1 MASQELRPYQE
12 KMLDS
17 IVAARLAGQNRVLVQ
32 AATGVGKTT
41 VFSSLPTRL
50 GPWLDSLPAKHRKML
65 VIAHREELIAQAV
78 TRIRQNNPGLIVTKE
93 KGNECANVYSDVIVA
108 SIQTLDARDQRRLH
122 RLLVHMQFGLV
133 IVDECFPAGTLVDGR
148 PIESVRVGEMV
159 TAFCPRTG
167 VIEQK
172 RVVRLMCKAPTGI
185 VRVRA
190 SNGVTLHCTP
200 NHRIWTMRGWVRAED
215 LRRSDTIAVTT
226 EPPNEN
232 QDRNTRPVS
241 PLPRPETVGHE
252 GPNRHVQAQR
262 PGLLFGRVQGQDN
275 IRGVVGAD
283 GTDESEA
290 RIGADEAEQ
299 PDAAGLG
306 TREDAG
312 VTSQDRPQADV
323 AWRQREADPVAA
335 GRAGA
340 GARLG
345 DRSRGQDQGAEG
357 GHLPDELQDRHRQQ
371 ADADR
376 DRSRRPESRGEI
388 TTGARLEKGRV
399 SRWARVDD
407 LEVLEPGSD
416 GRFGGVCADGLVY
429 NLEVEDFHTY
439 AANGIF
445 VSNCHHASADSYRRV
460 LAVLGFLPDH
470 GGVAPLD
477 SLLSSTKRTEAI
489 AARMNAWDA
498 VAPQDRLLVGFTAT
512 PNRTDA
518 VGLSVVFQTIAFSY
532 PMKAAIKDAWLAPP
546 RALAVATDASLEG
559 VRTTAGEFNQK
570 DLATAVNTPQR
581 NAQAL
586 LAWQQHAL
594 GRPTLGFTV
603 DVAHA
608 HAAADLWQKTGHRFM
623 PISGQTPD
631 DDRRMLLRQYTEG
644 QIDGLFNAMLLTE
657 GTDLP
662 RTSCILHL
670 KPTKSATLYEQMCL
684 DADTEI
690 LTETG
695 WATIDTDITGTRVAA
710 FDLRDGS
717 VSWSDATRIERP
729 RGREQ
734 MWGIDSPHLDIRVTG
749 GHRMVVKTR
758 SEDWHIL
765 PAEDL
770 PAEVRVPVCGSMD
783 LPDAEIADD
792 DLTFLGFLLTDGSLS
807 RVNGAVSLF
816 QSDRYPDIVELI
828 RITLESLG
836 VKYTHSSH
844 VRPSNF
850 GARRRLNRWTVS
862 RGKPRGRDNH
872 LRGWGYLDRW
882 VSTSA
887 KSLTPAYDELSARQL
902 GVLLRAMHAGDG
914 TKIDPDT
921 WTPRTMSIC
930 GNLTLTD
937 QVQRLCVTRG
947 FRCNI
952 ALRTPRLAM
961 LHISTDR
968 AEWSIVRH
976 AVDGRPTWG
985 IVDSTP
991 DERVWCVTVS
1001 TGAIITRRNGKV
1013 AVVGNTGRGL
1023 RLFPGKDDCLIL
1035 DMVDISRKHSLMAA
1049 PVLYGLPPL
1058 INAKGQRLDV
1068 LEADI
1073 AALRDEHAGVD
1084 LDAILSSLT
1093 DLDQLRSRLVSVN
1106 VFDVQPLDPSVLQAT
1121 HLDWMRAGEV
1131 YRLNYPWSDGH
1142 ETVRVSQDML
1152 GHWDVAVEF
1161 HPRAADATA
1170 LRQRTIASQVA
1181 NLATAVMLGESYV
1194 TEQRGSVAKM
1204 KSRTARWKG
1213 NPASTKQMEFL
1224 KRLRVPFNAATLT
1237 SGAAGSLIDSALHHR
1252 RGRR

>member
-122 RLLVHMQFGLV
+122 RLLGYMQFGLV
-133 IVDECFPAGTLVDGR
+133 IIDE
-148 PIESVRVGEMV
+148 
-159 TAFCPRTG
+159 
-167 VIEQK
+167 
-172 RVVRLMCKAPTGI
+172 
-185 VRVRA
+185 
-190 SNGVTLHCTP
+190 
-200 NHRIWTMRGWVRAED
+200 
-215 LRRSDTIAVTT
+215 
-226 EPPNEN
+226 
-232 QDRNTRPVS
+232 
-241 PLPRPETVGHE
+241 
-252 GPNRHVQAQR
+252 
-262 PGLLFGRVQGQDN
+262 
-275 IRGVVGAD
+275 
-283 GTDESEA
+283 
-290 RIGADEAEQ
+290 
-299 PDAAGLG
+299 
-306 TREDAG
+306 
-312 VTSQDRPQADV
+312 
-323 AWRQREADPVAA
+323 
-335 GRAGA
+335 
-340 GARLG
+340 
-345 DRSRGQDQGAEG
+345 
-357 GHLPDELQDRHRQQ
+357 
-371 ADADR
+371 
-376 DRSRRPESRGEI
+376 
-388 TTGARLEKGRV
+388 
-399 SRWARVDD
+399 
-407 LEVLEPGSD
+407 
-416 GRFGGVCADGLVY
+416 
-429 NLEVEDFHTY
+429 
-439 AANGIF
+439 
-445 VSNCHHASADSYRRV
+445 CHHASADSYRRV

-608 HAAADLWQKTGHRFM
+608 HAAADLWQKAGHRFM

-670 KPTKSATLYEQMCL
+670 KPTKSATLYEQM
-684 DADTEI
+684 
-690 LTETG
+690 
-695 WATIDTDITGTRVAA
+695 
-710 FDLRDGS
+710 
-717 VSWSDATRIERP
+717 
-729 RGREQ
+729 
-734 MWGIDSPHLDIRVTG
+734 
-749 GHRMVVKTR
+749 
-758 SEDWHIL
+758 
-765 PAEDL
+765 
-770 PAEVRVPVCGSMD
+770 
-783 LPDAEIADD
+783 
-792 DLTFLGFLLTDGSLS
+792 
-807 RVNGAVSLF
+807 
-816 QSDRYPDIVELI
+816 
-828 RITLESLG
+828 
-836 VKYTHSSH
+836 
-844 VRPSNF
+844 
-850 GARRRLNRWTVS
+850 
-862 RGKPRGRDNH
+862 
-872 LRGWGYLDRW
+872 
-882 VSTSA
+882 
-887 KSLTPAYDELSARQL
+887 
-902 GVLLRAMHAGDG
+902 
-914 TKIDPDT
+914 
-921 WTPRTMSIC
+921 
-930 GNLTLTD
+930 
-937 QVQRLCVTRG
+937 
-947 FRCNI
+947 
-952 ALRTPRLAM
+952 
-961 LHISTDR
+961 
-968 AEWSIVRH
+968 
-976 AVDGRPTWG
+976 
-985 IVDSTP
+985 
-991 DERVWCVTVS
+991 
-1001 TGAIITRRNGKV
+1001 
-1013 AVVGNTGRGL
+1013 TGRGL

-1093 DLDQLRSRLVSVN
+1093 DLDQLRSRLVEVN

-1161 HPRAADATA
+1161 HPRGSDATA
-1170 LRQRTIASQVA
+1170 LRQRTIASQIA

-1204 KSRTARWKG
+1204 KSRTAHWKG

>member
-122 RLLVHMQFGLV
+122 RLLGYMQFGLV
-133 IVDECFPAGTLVDGR
+133 IIDE
-148 PIESVRVGEMV
+148 
-159 TAFCPRTG
+159 
-167 VIEQK
+167 
-172 RVVRLMCKAPTGI
+172 
-185 VRVRA
+185 
-190 SNGVTLHCTP
+190 
-200 NHRIWTMRGWVRAED
+200 
-215 LRRSDTIAVTT
+215 
-226 EPPNEN
+226 
-232 QDRNTRPVS
+232 
-241 PLPRPETVGHE
+241 
-252 GPNRHVQAQR
+252 
-262 PGLLFGRVQGQDN
+262 
-275 IRGVVGAD
+275 
-283 GTDESEA
+283 
-290 RIGADEAEQ
+290 
-299 PDAAGLG
+299 
-306 TREDAG
+306 
-312 VTSQDRPQADV
+312 
-323 AWRQREADPVAA
+323 
-335 GRAGA
+335 
-340 GARLG
+340 
-345 DRSRGQDQGAEG
+345 
-357 GHLPDELQDRHRQQ
+357 
-371 ADADR
+371 
-376 DRSRRPESRGEI
+376 
-388 TTGARLEKGRV
+388 
-399 SRWARVDD
+399 
-407 LEVLEPGSD
+407 
-416 GRFGGVCADGLVY
+416 
-429 NLEVEDFHTY
+429 
-439 AANGIF
+439 
-445 VSNCHHASADSYRRV
+445 CHHASADSYRRV

-608 HAAADLWQKTGHRFM
+608 HAAADLWQKAGHRFL

-670 KPTKSATLYEQMCL
+670 KPTKSATLYEQM
-684 DADTEI
+684 
-690 LTETG
+690 
-695 WATIDTDITGTRVAA
+695 
-710 FDLRDGS
+710 
-717 VSWSDATRIERP
+717 
-729 RGREQ
+729 
-734 MWGIDSPHLDIRVTG
+734 
-749 GHRMVVKTR
+749 
-758 SEDWHIL
+758 
-765 PAEDL
+765 
-770 PAEVRVPVCGSMD
+770 
-783 LPDAEIADD
+783 
-792 DLTFLGFLLTDGSLS
+792 
-807 RVNGAVSLF
+807 
-816 QSDRYPDIVELI
+816 
-828 RITLESLG
+828 
-836 VKYTHSSH
+836 
-844 VRPSNF
+844 
-850 GARRRLNRWTVS
+850 
-862 RGKPRGRDNH
+862 
-872 LRGWGYLDRW
+872 
-882 VSTSA
+882 
-887 KSLTPAYDELSARQL
+887 
-902 GVLLRAMHAGDG
+902 
-914 TKIDPDT
+914 
-921 WTPRTMSIC
+921 
-930 GNLTLTD
+930 
-937 QVQRLCVTRG
+937 
-947 FRCNI
+947 
-952 ALRTPRLAM
+952 
-961 LHISTDR
+961 
-968 AEWSIVRH
+968 
-976 AVDGRPTWG
+976 
-985 IVDSTP
+985 
-991 DERVWCVTVS
+991 
-1001 TGAIITRRNGKV
+1001 
-1013 AVVGNTGRGL
+1013 TGRGL

>member
-50 GPWLDSLPAKHRKML
+50 GPWLDSLPQKHRKML

-546 RALAVATDASLEG
+546 RALAVATDASLEA

-608 HAAADLWQKTGHRFM
+608 HAAADLWQKAGHRFL

-631 DDRRMLLRQYTEG
+631 DDRRRLLRQYTEG

-670 KPTKSATLYEQMCL
+670 KPTKSATLYTQM
-684 DADTEI
+684 
-690 LTETG
+690 
-695 WATIDTDITGTRVAA
+695 
-710 FDLRDGS
+710 
-717 VSWSDATRIERP
+717 
-729 RGREQ
+729 
-734 MWGIDSPHLDIRVTG
+734 
-749 GHRMVVKTR
+749 
-758 SEDWHIL
+758 
-765 PAEDL
+765 
-770 PAEVRVPVCGSMD
+770 
-783 LPDAEIADD
+783 
-792 DLTFLGFLLTDGSLS
+792 
-807 RVNGAVSLF
+807 
-816 QSDRYPDIVELI
+816 
-828 RITLESLG
+828 
-836 VKYTHSSH
+836 
-844 VRPSNF
+844 
-850 GARRRLNRWTVS
+850 
-862 RGKPRGRDNH
+862 
-872 LRGWGYLDRW
+872 
-882 VSTSA
+882 
-887 KSLTPAYDELSARQL
+887 
-902 GVLLRAMHAGDG
+902 
-914 TKIDPDT
+914 
-921 WTPRTMSIC
+921 
-930 GNLTLTD
+930 
-937 QVQRLCVTRG
+937 
-947 FRCNI
+947 
-952 ALRTPRLAM
+952 
-961 LHISTDR
+961 
-968 AEWSIVRH
+968 
-976 AVDGRPTWG
+976 
-985 IVDSTP
+985 
-991 DERVWCVTVS
+991 
-1001 TGAIITRRNGKV
+1001 
-1013 AVVGNTGRGL
+1013 TGRGL

-1093 DLDQLRSRLVSVN
+1093 DLDQLRSRLVEVN

-1170 LRQRTIASQVA
+1170 LRQRTIASQIA

-1237 SGAAGSLIDSALHHR
+1237 SGAAGALIDSALHHR